1 VPQSGVFS
9 IHSVRLYAQRR
20 PGGRDVWSCLMFGL
34 RTAVRSC
41 EACGFYLYGKGILR
55 NRGSGLRNQSG
66 HLGWKRQV
74 RGLGEKGLAGA
85 LSDLGGSLDSF

>member
-1 VPQSGVFS
+1 MPQSGVFS
-9 IHSVRLYAQRR
+9 IHSGRLYAQRR

-55 NRGSGLRNQSG
+55 NSRLRAAGSERSFGL
-66 HLGWKRQV
+66 
-74 RGLGEKGLAGA
+74 EEAGA
-85 LSDLGGSLDSF
+85 RIGREGTRRSSVGSRWIP